1 MFNPLSGRFPS
12 LIHPSYFYP
21 NPPLVCLKVF
31 LKILVPSKSY
41 WKWWKGLLAVKSLFK
56 CHLFINA
63 ANKIVAGHSMRRG
76 EVYLPRKLPPTIFAP
91 PIWSFLFFSGFH
103 ETLTIL
109 SPLSSLGRR
118 SPQSWYTSSSGIM
131 QDIPY
136 SNPLQS
142 LNLSKLVT
150 QFIVVSKITKKKWAF

>member
-21 NPPLVCLKVF
+21 NLPLVYLKVF

-76 EVYLPRKLPPTIFAP
+76 GGIPFQEASSHHLCP

-103 ETLTIL
+103 ETLTTL
-109 SPLSSLGRR
+109 SPLPSLGRR
-118 SPQSWYTSSSGIM
+118 SPQNWYTSSGGIM
-131 QDIPY
+131 QDILY
-136 SNPLQS
+136 SNPLRS
-142 LNLSKLVT
+142 SDLSKLVT
-150 QFIVVSKITKKKWAF
+150 QFIVVSKITKKWAF

>member
-1 MFNPLSGRFPS
+1 MLSSGLSEDLFLIHEYFKFNTRFSIVCFTISFKKKMFNPLSGRFPS

-21 NPPLVCLKVF
+21 NPPLVCLMVF

-76 EVYLPRKLPPTIFAP
+76 EVYLSRKLPPTIFA
-91 PIWSFLFFSGFH
+91 
-103 ETLTIL
+103 
-109 SPLSSLGRR
+109 SPYG
-118 SPQSWYTSSSGIM
+118 PFSSSRAFM
-131 QDIPY
+131 RH
-136 SNPLQS
+136 L
-142 LNLSKLVT
+142 LSYLH
-150 QFIVVSKITKKKWAF
+150 SHP